1 MLVIGSPGGPRII
14 TATYQAILNVIDHG
28 MDIQE
33 AVAAPRVH
41 HQWLPD
47 VLYWENQGLALD
59 VVVALQERD
68 WNLDE
73 SGGYWARVDAIEVVY
88 DDATSRTDPSGLD
101 RIDDATAGRVLY
113 GGADPRGQD
122 AAVGY

>member
-1 MLVIGSPGGPRII
+1 M
-14 TATYQAILNVIDHG
+14 NV
-28 MDIQE
+28 QE

-47 VLYWENQGLALD
+47 VLYWERQGLAQD
-59 VVVALQERD
+59 AVIALVERG
-68 WNLDE
+68 WATDE
-73 SGGYWARVDAIEVVY
+73 SSGHWARVDAIEVVY
-88 DDATSRTDPSGLD
+88 DDAGTTTDPSGLD
-101 RIDDATAGRVLY
+101 AVDRPSAGRVLL